1 LAALLAQRT
10 WVKQLPVQFSLIDQS
25 VELTMRIRK
34 CDWGIPEVD
43 LRLGKVS
50 KITLRLFNSE

>member
-1 LAALLAQRT
+1 
-10 WVKQLPVQFSLIDQS
+10 VQFSLIDQS
-25 VELTMRIRK
+25 VDLTMRIRK

-50 KITLRLFNSE
+50 KITLRLFKSE